1 MENKPKLILP
11 ESVKKL
17 VIDKK
22 KDKVNKNAW
31 YFQNGN
37 VNEELEITKIDQLF
51 NSIDG
56 DKCFGFVYLIENL
69 DNGRKYIGKKQLEFN
84 RRTKLG
90 KKALSARV
98 DKRTSKHK
106 TTTKESDWV
115 IYTGSNL
122 ELNKDIEDGNRI
134 KKHILALS
142 YNKSELSYH
151 ETKYQFV
158 FNVLETPEY
167 YNGNILGK
175 FFNRYKSQ

>member
-69 DNGRKYIGKKQLEFN
+69 DNGRKYIGKKQL
-84 RRTKLG
+84 
-90 KKALSARV
+90 SARV

-115 IYTGSNL
+115 TYTGSNL